1 MRRRIKVKAF
11 DIILPL
17 AVLVLGG
24 ILLGW
29 FLNYDEVVMYDGI
42 RHFRLVRNI
51 LGIGCG
57 ACFAA
62 TVIYY
67 IARIAGIKRILER
80 QALADHEME
89 AAQYSARRQ
98 RAKLS
103 VDGQMD
109 ATAVRA
115 LLEDQTKGKWAFL
128 YESIYGCVEQMEQM
142 DSYQARLD
150 KLLDDNGAEALRD
163 TGEILDQVEQYL
175 CRNVR
180 SALNFMAVAD
190 DDAKDKVKEKLDSCK
205 SENKKLLEQT
215 RDFVY
220 AMAEFLNKQGE
231 QTDTRL
237 LESYR
242 TTLLSTIKEDI
253 L

>member
-1 MRRRIKVKAF
+1 MQRRIKVKAF

-29 FLNYDEVVMYDGI
+29 FLNYDEIVMYDGI
-42 RHFRLVRNI
+42 RHFRLVRNLLCGGCI
-51 LGIGCG
+51 AGLG
-57 ACFAA
+57 A
-62 TVIYY
+62 TVVYY
-67 IARIAGIKRILER
+67 IARIAGIKRELER
-80 QALADHEME
+80 QALVDHEME

-115 LLEDQTKGKWAFL
+115 LLEDQTKGKWSSLF
-128 YESIYGCVEQMEQM
+128 ENIYGCVEQMEQM

-150 KLLDDNGAEALRD
+150 KLLDDNGAEALKD

-190 DDAKDKVKEKLDSCK
+190 DDATDKVKEKLDSCK
-205 SENKKLLEQT
+205 EENKKLLEQT